1 MQRDSRNMTRA
12 SIGAWSAGQP
22 AVIAS
27 ATYCAQ
33 PLGTVVVVVVVVG
46 NVGTML
52 MSVVV
57 ICSPGCSCLS
67 GGLLAPQSNVNA
79 AKPLIAHAPILIA
92 KKLIFSP
99 IGKGSATSHRLHP

>member
-1 MQRDSRNMTRA
+1 LYAVGVHRDSRNITRA

-33 PLGTVVVVVVVVG
+33 PLIASVVVVGAMVG

-52 MSVVV
+52 IRVVV
-57 ICSPGCSCLS
+57 ICSPGCSFTA
-67 GGLLAPQSNVNA
+67 GGALASHNNVNA
-79 AKPLIAHAPILIA
+79 AKPLIAHAAILIA
-92 KKLIFSP
+92 K
-99 IGKGSATSHRLHP
+99 